1 MSSNWLTT
9 TRTSQSPSSPIGTGS
24 ATAAAY
30 ELNPI
35 DDTGLDNSIFRVST
49 TKVVNNN
56 LASTPSDEVNDD
68 NPMRDYMNSFP
79 EEFEATMQLSDEA
92 SQTSLGDLSTD
103 EEKGGRRS
111 SPDMPHL
118 RDLSVVDP
126 FDPFRKGKKN
136 QTQPNHRPYKVV
148 KGRAP
153 DPPVQLRNHSDLLN
167 RIPFT
172 REGNKR
178 PAPQPPS
185 TDANQWRSGAVEK
198 RVQKVK
204 RRNNEVR
211 SKTVSQE
218 SISLT
223 FREKMARFFGL
234 TGSRKKKERSRAMSA
249 TFASHSSSDVVYGP
263 CRYGTTKTLQSF
275 SFANSKIYSPRVNSE
290 LVMGGGD
297 VDIVRPQAN
306 GVVRVQRRG
315 PSPVLQGHE
324 IRWSNRET
332 VFGRDIR
339 AQPFVR
345 RADYHLRP
353 PDAQDA
359 HL

>member
-1 MSSNWLTT
+1 MSSNWLTPT
-9 TRTSQSPSSPIGTGS
+9 TTFKSPSSPIGTGS

-35 DDTGLDNSIFRVST
+35 DDTGLDNSIFRFSAS
-49 TKVVNNN
+49 KVVNNN

-68 NPMRDYMNSFP
+68 NPMRDYMNSFH

-103 EEKGGRRS
+103 EEKVGSQS
-111 SPDMPHL
+111 SPTDMPHL

-126 FDPFRKGKKN
+126 FDPFRKGKKH
-136 QTQPNHRPYKVV
+136 QTQPRPSYKVV

-153 DPPVQLRNHSDLLN
+153 DPPVQLRNHPDVLN

-178 PAPQPPS
+178 PASQPPS

-204 RRNNEVR
+204 RRNKEVR

-306 GVVRVQRRG
+306 GVVRVLRR
-315 PSPVLQGHE
+315 SPVLQGQE

-332 VFGRDIR
+332 VFGRNSQE
-339 AQPFVR
+339 QPFER

-353 PDAQDA
+353 PDAQNA